1 MKTNSNYRPETFFDL
16 KNGSWHYNYN
26 VVEGERTD
34 ENNVIFP
41 TYDYDTVEFKEPVVY
56 ENIVKSMIRNFIDS
70 DKEFDLINSYNAYL
84 LGINTDVNC
93 ETEYIAY
100 IQKVKEIK
108 AQVKNDLNNYKAI
121 KELSNGNN

>member
-1 MKTNSNYRPETFFDL
+1 MKTNSNYKPKTFFDL
-16 KNGSWHYNYN
+16 NNGSWHYNYN
-26 VVEGERTD
+26 IVEGERTD
-34 ENNVIFP
+34 ENNIVLP
-41 TYDYDTVEFKEPVVY
+41 TYYYDTVEFKEPVIY

-70 DKEFDLINSYNAYL
+70 NKEFDLINSYNAYV

-108 AQVKNDLNNYKAI
+108 EQVKNDLNNYEAI
-121 KELSNGNN
+121 